1 MSEEGRLGGLL
12 MFLFG
17 LFANNGPIFLS
28 HVIVYRRGTRPVQAV
43 STVFLGA
50 RNPIVLIAVYVKVVG
65 LEATTFEAPKCL
77 SSVVKAL
84 ARLGETDTTDA
95 GWTSDTRL
103 AGRLRG
109 LILDVHDSRLR
120 HGWYFSFDSTN
131 LFLRP
136 GKSSFRK
143 LAFPESH
150 LPKIPFH
157 RTYTTRFSERRERRR
172 TETKSP
178 NRNLGDER
186 ASPSCA
192 YRPYECQGSISG

>member
-1 MSEEGRLGGLL
+1 MAR
-12 MFLFG
+12 
-17 LFANNGPIFLS
+17 
-28 HVIVYRRGTRPVQAV
+28 TAV

-77 SSVVKAL
+77 SSVTKAL

-95 GWTSDTRL
+95 GWTSDTRQ

-109 LILDVHDSRLR
+109 LILDIHDSRLR

-136 GKSSFRK
+136 GKSG
-143 LAFPESH
+143 
-150 LPKIPFH
+150 
-157 RTYTTRFSERRERRR
+157 FSEYGSQCPEIPCIRPH
-172 TETKSP
+172 KSKGHGCFP
-178 NRNLGDER
+178 CPLVLGD
-186 ASPSCA
+186 C
-192 YRPYECQGSISG
+192 RPCIRVLIGI